1 LAPAPSTTDSP
12 EAAAKETLS
21 SPDSA
26 AAAAASASDAARGIG
41 VYHVDIVTGDVR
53 GAGTPVSF
61 FAFSFF
67 G

>member
-1 LAPAPSTTDSP
+1 M
-12 EAAAKETLS
+12 TLS